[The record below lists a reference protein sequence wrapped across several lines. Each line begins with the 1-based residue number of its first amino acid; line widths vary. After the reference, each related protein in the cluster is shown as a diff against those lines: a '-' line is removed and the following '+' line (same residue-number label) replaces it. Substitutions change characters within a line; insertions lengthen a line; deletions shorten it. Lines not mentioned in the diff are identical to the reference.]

1 MRKSRGVF
9 LVIAGSW
16 NRPRQIMTFLVSSF
30 FSIIFLWIQ
39 WPDYDGSIGR
49 TFTLFGVSI
58 IAGILTFS
66 FLQWFLSS
74 RHRIISVMARN
85 NLLRRKRNTV
95 LIIAGL
101 LVGSAIVT
109 SSLVIGDSLDATMED
124 QFLSPLGDTD
134 YYIKRTDKSTGL
146 WVEWNHTRADQIADS
161 LLEWPEVQGVRAG
174 LRMSA
179 SVQYAGLGEP
189 MATWYAFDANYS
201 SKGGF
206 RPIGGDDGIRYSEI
220 QSGHVIINEE
230 MADSISAT
238 IGDEV
243 EVHWVDFDLQNGLVR
258 DSINLTVQG
267 IVADVNTGNRN
278 SGEPLLFTNLQQ
290 AQELTHKQDKIT
302 QLAIVV
308 EGAGSSDLRSEITE
322 LVNQLLV
329 AEDAGFAIESDSEN
343 GIIAV
348 ARTTDLG
355 QLKSNEVHNLTNLV
369 NESIFSL
376 ESVQLLQVPLYNI
389 AQESVNISGLASSSI
404 TSIEQ
409 SGDWDWYATSSGLSL
424 QDENGQWWVWAPE
437 DVDDESVRDILLLDN
452 HSAIIAYSDGVRHID
467 LSPGALD
474 QNHLEGHSI
483 AALSSFCLQDCQT
496 IDGGNVVTLALEE
509 NDGNVWLHAFDLFT
523 NWSTNKQLVDD
534 GSALKVSLAVD
545 EDEIIV
551 TIGGILGSQ
560 TCSGSNITSL
570 VCSVDSIERRDMFG
584 HGNSTWVLEGQ
595 TLHLLDAGS
604 TYPAWVFGLPNGSIA
619 ADSRDLIWVEDEGLW
634 AWNGSVF
641 NHVDM
646 ALPSAANSNAAAL
659 SLRFERLIVTTGSGV
674 AIVNGDDI
682 SGRLPSQIRIDAVN
696 RVPLTVV
703 GCEGCSVIGF
713 PDVNSGEIHVSDWA
727 GETLSLSPTES
738 VLLRGFIP
746 VVRGQLDGEILT
758 IEDATLSVPSPPGQ
772 PSFADMT
779 FGLVSIPDAEALAG
793 GGTGARSM
801 VLIVGPGLVNEQ
813 VFAEVLADVEEW
825 ADIQADLDSTN
836 LNVAPV
842 KMNLIEAT
850 EDAGENFSTLFL
862 IFGSFVIFSGI
873 LLVINIFVMLADE
886 RKPEMGMAR
895 AIGMQR
901 PDIRALFVQEGALLG
916 LISSA
921 LGSVLGI
928 GVAWILMQF
937 MATAFADTF
946 SWNVVFDWSYQSV
959 LAGFTAGFL
968 VTWLTLWLTSMWISH
983 LNVVAAIRSIP
994 SRYSGVLPWWSVLIT
1009 MFLGLSAICCFC
1021 LAFLFGDPI
1030 DGTRHAWWLLGGF
1043 IMMIAMLPP
1052 LFWIFSLVIPKD
1064 FTLMSK
1070 RFHRPVFM
1078 PRFILTILSVSMILW
1093 GWNGDPIS
1101 NEWEQGP
1108 FSFIIMGIFL
1118 VAAGV
1123 LLLTSTAPLITRTVS
1138 RFIAPLSGK
1147 IASVLPTS
1155 LAYPM
1160 ATPFRTAVTMG
1171 MFSLVIFAVV
1181 ILSGYSAL
1189 FGNYIGDMSEEAG
1202 GDYEILA
1209 FSSSELN
1216 PNVEEWEMGSLNS
1229 TYFDSI
1235 ATIDT
1240 AVVKAERGDG
1250 VSGKLNV
1257 GLRGFDSN
1265 FSEHGGLALSDWADE
1280 LGPTEM
1286 DVWEAVVNDESL
1298 VIIDSS
1304 LAPQQ
1309 IVGPDTRTLNL
1320 TIGSSFLISDPTN
1333 SGINRTVYVAGI
1345 LKPESS
1351 IMLPGI
1357 YINSEF
1363 AKERFDAKSQIVW
1376 FSVPDGT
1383 SISEQ
1388 EFAADEIE
1396 RGMIE
1401 EGVAVFVIE
1410 VAFSKINTFFMSM
1423 FNLLKAFLGLGLAVG
1438 IAGLAVVTIRNVSE
1452 RRHQIGILRAL
1463 GFSRSMVVST
1473 FIIEL
1478 SWISFL
1484 GIFNGAVVGVGFHYA
1499 LYNKFLRDEGAQFLM
1514 PWNEIGLIIIGAY
1527 LLTLI
1532 ATIWPV
1538 RKASSIMPAEAL
1550 RDVI

>member
-1 MRKSRGVF
+1 MIS
-9 LVIAGSW
+9 AGLW
-16 NRPRQIMTFLVSSF
+16 NRPRQIGTFTFSSF
-30 FSIIFLWIQ
+30 VSIALIFIQ
-39 WPDYDGSIGR
+39 WPDYDGSIGN
-49 TFTLFGVSI
+49 TFTLFGTSI
-58 IAGILTFS
+58 IVGVLIFS
-66 FLQWFLSS
+66 SLQWFLSS
-74 RHRIISVMARN
+74 RHRIISVMAWN
-85 NLLRRKRNTV
+85 NLLRRKRNTALV
-95 LIIAGL
+95 IAGL

-134 YYIKRTDKSTGL
+134 YYIKKTDRSTGL
-146 WVEWNHTRADQIADS
+146 WVEWNHTRAEQIADS
-161 LLEWPEVQGVRAG
+161 LLEWPEVQGARAG

-179 SVQYAGLGEP
+179 SVQYEGLGEP

-201 SKGGF
+201 SKSSF
-206 RPIGGDDGIRYSEI
+206 RPIGGDDGIRYSAI
-220 QSGHVIINEE
+220 RPGHVIINEE

-238 IGDEV
+238 IGDEI
-243 EVHWVDFDLQNGLVR
+243 EVHWVDFDIEKGLVR
-258 DSINLTVQG
+258 DSVNLTVQG
-267 IVADVNTGNRN
+267 VVLDINTGNRN

-290 AQELTHKQDKIT
+290 AQEITNKQGKIT

-308 EGAGSSDLRSEITE
+308 DGAGSSNLRSEITE
-322 LVNQLLV
+322 LVNDLLV
-329 AEDAGFAIESDSEN
+329 AEDAGFTIESDSEN

-369 NESIFSL
+369 NESVFTL

-389 AQESVNISGLASSSI
+389 ARQSVNVSGLASSSI

-409 SGDWDWYATSSGLSL
+409 SEGWDWYATGSGLSL
-424 QDENGQWWVWAPE
+424 QNEDGEWWVWAPD
-437 DVDDESVRDILLLDN
+437 DVDDESVRDILLLNN
-452 HSAIIAYSDGVRHID
+452 HSAIIAHADGVRHID
-467 LSPGALD
+467 LSPGILD
-474 QNHLEGHSI
+474 QNYLQGHSI
-483 AALSSFCLQDCQT
+483 VALSSFCLYSCQEVN
-496 IDGGNVVTLALEE
+496 GGNAVTLALEE
-509 NDGNVWLHAFDLFT
+509 IDGNVWLHALDPLT
-523 NWSTNKQLVDD
+523 NWSTSNQLVDD
-534 GSALKVSLAVD
+534 SSALTADLAVD
-545 EDEIIV
+545 EDEIVV
-551 TIGGILGSQ
+551 TIGDILGSQ
-560 TCSGSNITSL
+560 TCSGPDINSL
-570 VCSVDSIERRDMFG
+570 VCSADTAERRDLFE

-595 TLHLLDAGS
+595 ALRQLNDGLS
-604 TYPAWVFGLPNGSIA
+604 TAAWELGLPNGTIA
-619 ADSRDLIWVEDEGLW
+619 AKSENLIWVENDGLW
-634 AWNGSVF
+634 AWNGTAF
-641 NHVDM
+641 NPADVT
-646 ALPSAANSNAAAL
+646 LPSAANPNSAAM
-659 SLRFERLIVTTGSGV
+659 SLRSERLIVTTGSGV
-674 AIVNGDDI
+674 AIVEGDNF

-713 PDVNSGEIHVSDWA
+713 PEVNSGEIYVSDWA

-738 VLLRGFIP
+738 VLLRGYIP
-746 VVRGQLDGEILT
+746 VIRGQLDGDELF
-758 IEDATLSVPSPPGQ
+758 IEDASLSVPSPPGQ

-779 FGLVSIPDAEALAG
+779 FGLVSIPDAEKLAG

-813 VFAEVLADVEEW
+813 VFAEVLADVEDW
-825 ADIQADLDSTN
+825 ADLQADLDSTN

-842 KMNLIEAT
+842 KLNLIEAT
-850 EDAGENFSTLFL
+850 EDAGEDFSTLFL

-873 LLVINIFVMLADE
+873 LLVMNIFVMLADE

-901 PDIRALFVQEGALLG
+901 SDIRALFVQEGSLLG

-921 LGSVLGI
+921 VGSVLGI

-937 MATAFADTF
+937 MATAFAATF
-946 SWNVVFDWSYQSV
+946 AWDVVFDWSYQSV

-968 VTWLTLWLTSMWISH
+968 VTWLTLWSTSMWISH

-994 SRYSGVLPWWSVLIT
+994 SRYSGVLPWWSILIT

-1052 LFWIFSLVIPKD
+1052 LFLVFSFVIPED
-1064 FTLMSK
+1064 FTLLGK

-1078 PRFILTILSVSMILW
+1078 PRFILTILSVMMIFW

-1138 RFIAPLSGK
+1138 RFIAPMSGK
-1147 IASVLPTS
+1147 IAAVLPTS

-1189 FGNYIGDMSEEAG
+1189 FGNYINDMSEEAG

-1216 PNVEEWEMGSLNS
+1216 PNVEEWDLGSLNS

-1240 AVVKAERGDG
+1240 AVVKAERGDEN
-1250 VSGKLNV
+1250 SQRLNV
-1257 GLRGFDSN
+1257 VLRGFDSN
-1265 FSEHGGLALSDWADE
+1265 FSEHGGLSLSDWAGE
-1280 LGPTEM
+1280 LGSTEM
-1286 DVWEAVVNDESL
+1286 EIWDAVLNDDSL

-1309 IVGPDTRTLNL
+1309 IVGPDTVTLNL
-1320 TIGSSFLISDPTN
+1320 TVGSPLLISDPTN
-1333 SGINRTVYVAGI
+1333 SGINRTVFVAGI
-1345 LKPESS
+1345 LKPEASFAAS
-1351 IMLPGI
+1351 GI

-1363 AKERFDAKSQIVW
+1363 AQERFDAKSKIVW

-1383 SISEQ
+1383 SVSEQ

-1410 VAFSKINTFFMSM
+1410 VAFSKVTTFFMSM

-1438 IAGLAVVTIRNVSE
+1438 IAGLAVVTVRNVSE

-1463 GFSRSMVVST
+1463 GFSRAMVVST
-1473 FIIEL
+1473 FLVEL

-1499 LYNKFLRDEGAQFLM
+1499 LYDKFLRDEGAQFLM
-1514 PWNEIGLIIIGAY
+1514 PWNEIWLIILGAY

-1532 ATIWPV
+1532 ATVWPV
-1538 RKASSIMPAEAL
+1538 RQASSIRPAEAL